1 LLRRGN
7 QTDFIRHIT
16 LRFRGDVCIFT
27 HEGCREMIIQC
38 QGCAAKYF
46 LPEDKVPEN
55 PLKVR
60 CPKCTAVFTLVP
72 QLAPVGVGA
81 PAHTAPAA
89 AGPVPSAPPVVE
101 HTLEAAPVPAPP
113 VAEPMAPAASAAPP
127 VAEPAPPVAEPAP
140 PVAEPAPPATEPT
153 PPAAEPAEP
162 AKPAKSAKSAKSKRG
177 GRSKDDRAKRLAR
190 VLVSDI
196 LCYNQ
201 DKRDQALQDGTLM
214 TVLGEEITKSWELYK
229 EKVGPDLANSTN
241 YFKEA
246 LNEILADG
254 QEVF

>member
-1 LLRRGN
+1 
-7 QTDFIRHIT
+7 
-16 LRFRGDVCIFT
+16 
-27 HEGCREMIIQC
+27 MIIQC

-46 LPEDKVPEN
+46 LPQDKVPEN
-55 PLKVR
+55 PIKVS

-72 QLAPVGVGA
+72 QHEPVTAGTTGA
-81 PAHTAPAA
+81 
-89 AGPVPSAPPVVE
+89 PVVE
-101 HTLEAAPVPAPP
+101 EPA
-113 VAEPMAPAASAAPP
+113 VRESAA
-127 VAEPAPPVAEPAP
+127 VEPAVQ
-140 PVAEPAPPATEPT
+140 EPT
-153 PPAAEPAEP
+153 AAEPAVEEPAVEEPAAATTAAEP
-162 AKPAKSAKSAKSKRG
+162 AKTDPQNAPGPIR

-201 DKRDQALQDGTLM
+201 EKRDQALEDGTLM
-214 TVLGEEITKSWELYK
+214 TVLGEEIKKSWELYK
-229 EKVGPDLANSTN
+229 EKVGADKANSTN